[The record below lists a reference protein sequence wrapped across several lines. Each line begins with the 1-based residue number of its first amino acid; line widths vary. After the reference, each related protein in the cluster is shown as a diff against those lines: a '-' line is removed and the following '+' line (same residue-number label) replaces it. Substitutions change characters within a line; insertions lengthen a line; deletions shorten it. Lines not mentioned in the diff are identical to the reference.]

1 MRRGSFVLFLFG
13 LVASISSATTINLD
27 SALVNGGFEADTVFS
42 TIQDISS
49 GASPAQMWNLNASG
63 WEVSGS
69 AGTYRTA
76 AGTYFGNP
84 AFIDPMEGLNVGFVT
99 PGAYMYQDLGLTLQ
113 ANTDYVLSYSVGRRY
128 DAVGSDYRIVVT
140 AGGGALVEGQNM
152 WTYSANSGTIATGGW
167 TTASLNFNSGTSDA
181 VGQTLRV
188 WLANDGGSGVN
199 IAAISHEVVFDLSGI
214 TAVPEP
220 ATIVLLGAGLIGL
233 GLLRRKRT

>member
-1 MRRGSFVLFLFG
+1 MSRGSFVIYIFG

-27 SALVNGGFEADTVFS
+27 SALTNAGFEEDTVFE
-42 TIQDISS
+42 TIQTVSD

-69 AGTYRTA
+69 AGTYRSE
-76 AGTYFGNP
+76 AGTYLGSP

-99 PGAYMYQDLGLTLQ
+99 PGAYMYQDLSVMLQ

-140 AGGGALVEGQNM
+140 AGSGALVEGQNM
-152 WTYSANSGTIATGGW
+152 WTYSNNSGSIAAGGW
-167 TTASLNFNSGTSDA
+167 TTATLNFNSGESQA

-188 WLANDGGSGVN
+188 WLANDGGTGINLSE
-199 IAAISHEVVFDLSGI
+199 ISHEVVFDLSSM
-214 TAVPEP
+214 APVPEP